1 MKEIGKLEWFGGN
14 QDALNAFRMF
24 VDLSHLWDDLV
35 DKDKEATE
43 DEINNAF
50 LICLVYLP
58 ANPFYRSIQ
67 EQILPMWLTVVSAY
81 QTANKFERDK
91 DAHGI
96 EIAHGLR
103 YAAGNIVALKFNLPP
118 IFPLL
123 WITVSM
129 IVCSVIGI
137 AFGLFPAWKAANLN
151 PVEALRPK

>member
-1 MKEIGKLEWFGGN
+1 MNVQGKLEWFGGN

-35 DKDKEATE
+35 DKDNEATE

-67 EQILPMWLTVVSAY
+67 DRILPMWLTVVSAY

-91 DAHGI
+91 DAHGL

-103 YAAGNIVALKFNLPP
+103 YAAGNIVAYMIFVCVGAEKAKEFLPD
-118 IFPLL
+118 
-123 WITVSM
+123 M
-129 IVCSVIGI
+129 
-137 AFGLFPAWKAANLN
+137 WKNVFFERYDDYRKEHLDDSQ
-151 PVEALRPK
+151 K